1 MAAQY
6 DIPVVFLVM
15 NNYGWECIKN
25 LQTLQFGADRVIAT
39 NFAKNDGTPFSANLT
54 QIAQGFGCY
63 AERVESAAQVGPA
76 LQRALA
82 RDGPAVIEAMCSRQL
97 PESGLTATG
106 WWDVTVP
113 AYHLEK
119 RKQYEDA
126 RSQEALT

>member
-1 MAAQY
+1 
-6 DIPVVFLVM
+6 M

-25 LQTLQFGADRVIAT
+25 LQTLQFGPDRVIAT
-39 NFAKNDGTPFSANLT
+39 NFAKNDGTPFSADLT
-54 QIAQGFGCY
+54 QVAKGFGCY
-63 AERVESAAQVGPA
+63 AERIDRAAQLGPA

-82 RDGPAVIEAMCSRQL
+82 HDGPAVIEAMCSRQL

-113 AYHLEK
+113 AYHQEK
-119 RKQYEDA
+119 RKQYEAA